1 VTDTHGRIAV
11 VQGASRGL
19 GLALVSA
26 LLERRDTGR
35 VLATARQPAA
45 STGLAALGVRYG
57 TRLVCEQ
64 IDVGDE
70 ASIAS
75 AAVRISEV
83 VPRIDWL
90 VNCAGVLH
98 DGGLRPEK
106 RLDDVD
112 PECLRRSFEVN
123 AFGPLLVAKHLLSLL
138 RQSEA
143 GLIANVSAR
152 VGSIED
158 NRSGGWYGYR
168 ASKAAQNMFTRTL
181 AIELR
186 RRAPNVTCVALHPGT
201 VATELSEP
209 FTRGLA
215 PERLFAPHD
224 AALKLIEVMRSVT
237 TEDSGSFLDWARKP
251 IPW

>member
-1 VTDTHGRIAV
+1 MNSDGRIIV

-26 LLERRDTGR
+26 LLERPDTGR
-35 VLATARQPAA
+35 VLATARQPVE
-45 STGLAALGVRYG
+45 STGLAELSVRFG

-64 IDVGDE
+64 IDVVEE

-75 AAVRISEV
+75 AAKRISET
-83 VPRIDWL
+83 VPRVDWL

-98 DGGLRPEK
+98 GGGLRPEK

-112 PECLRRSFEVN
+112 PDRLRRSFEVN
-123 AFGPLLVAKHLLSLL
+123 AFGPLLVAKHFLFLL

-143 GLIANVSAR
+143 AVLANISAR

-201 VATELSEP
+201 VATELSAP

-215 PERLFAPHD
+215 PERLFAPRD
-224 AALKLIEVMRSVT
+224 AALKLIEVMRSLT
-237 TEDSGSFLDWARKP
+237 SEDSGSFLDWAGKP
-251 IPW
+251 IAW